1 MKNISPHLSIY
12 KFPIAAISSITN
24 RVTGLGLTGAFILY
38 GCCKYQNYDKLIN
51 KKFIDLSD
59 NSKRAILF
67 PAMFSVNY
75 HTLGGVRHYVLDKFP
90 KYLNNKAMTRNSL
103 FLFGSSLILSTITT
117 ELAKNEFKKK

>member
-1 MKNISPHLSIY
+1 M
-12 KFPIAAISSITN
+12 
-24 RVTGLGLTGAFILY
+24 
-38 GCCKYQNYDKLIN
+38 
-51 KKFIDLSD
+51 SD

-117 ELAKNEFKKK
+117 ELAKNEFKKKWYNFNLTIFIIWLVILLKIQQN